1 MPQLLV
7 CSFAPL
13 LQAFQHCFTKPS
25 FQSFWAVTCAWIL
38 CSGRRSM
45 TRVIQ
50 SGQLTR
56 FKHFCSFHRFFSKAR
71 WNLDELS
78 HCVFEMLLPFC
89 QPDLVGAVDECAF
102 KFLRQY
108 PGAQVRPPHLGRRYA
123 S

>member
-13 LQAFQHCFTKPS
+13 LLAFQHCFTQPS
-25 FQSFWAVTCAWIL
+25 FRSFWALSCAWIL
-38 CSGRRSM
+38 CSGRRST

-56 FKHFCSFHRFFSKAR
+56 FKHFCSFHRFFNKAR
-71 WNLDELS
+71 WNLDELGR
-78 HCVFEMLLPFC
+78 CVFNLLLPYC
-89 QPDLVGAVDECAF
+89 PPELVAAVDECAF

-108 PGAQVRPPHLGRRYA
+108 FGAQVRPPHLGHRHA
-123 S
+123 P